1 MQYKSLMSLRATY
14 CAIFITAL
22 TISYIQG
29 ELCKEVVGGTMIA
42 VGAATVG
49 NSYYLFDE

>member
-14 CAIFITAL
+14 CAIFIAAL

-29 ELCKEVVGGTMIA
+29 EVCKEVVGGTMIA
-42 VGAATVG
+42 LGAATVG
-49 NSYYLFDE
+49 NSYDLFD